1 MPLIR
6 SPKIE
11 LSLTDEKRKELLQQ
25 LENELAGKPSSGKS
39 AWEIPLVFEM
49 LLERLNGPSD
59 RMDVLVVWDAFR
71 DIRSEERTDLISDA
85 YHERADLI
93 VQALGATPAE
103 ALDQCLLPYHVM
115 HMDRPGETDPD
126 EMRKALL
133 DEGAFQLGQRLE
145 LYLPTR
151 KMAEAAQARLNERVP
166 NGRWA
171 IGEMVRS

>member
-11 LSLTDEKRKELLQQ
+11 PSLTSEKRKELLQR
-25 LENELAGKPSSGKS
+25 LENEVTEKPSSGKI
-39 AWEIPLVFEM
+39 AWEIPLIFEM
-49 LLERLNGPSD
+49 VLERLNGTSD
-59 RMDVLVVWDAFR
+59 RMDVLVIWDAFR
-71 DIRSEERTDLISDA
+71 DIHSEERADLIAEA

-93 VQALGATPAE
+93 VQALGVTPAE

-115 HMDRPGETDPD
+115 HMDRPGETEPD
-126 EMRKALL
+126 AMRKALL
-133 DEGAFQLGQRLE
+133 DEGAFELGERLE

-151 KMAEAAQARLNERVP
+151 KMAEAAQSRLNERVP

-171 IGEMVRS
+171 IGEMVR